1 MNKYKDN
8 LFAVAFNICKNAAD
22 ADDVVQDTFIQY
34 HCDDKEFVDEE
45 HIKAWLIRV
54 AMNKSINVTRSFWRR
69 RIVPIDD
76 YAQTLEFPTQEAEN
90 LFDEVMK
97 LPQKYRIALHLRY
110 FEDYPVKQVAEI
122 LEISESNAKI
132 RLARG
137 RKMLEGALKEEW
149 RDE

>member
-8 LFAVAFNICKNAAD
+8 LFAVAFNICKNGAD

-34 HCDDKEFVDEE
+34 HCGGKEFADEE

-76 YAQTLEFPTQEAEN
+76 YAQTLEFPTQEASN

-97 LPQKYRIALHLRY
+97 LPQKYRIALHLKY
-110 FEDYPVKQVAEI
+110 FEDYSVKQVSEI
-122 LEISESNAKI
+122 LDISESNAKA

-137 RKMLEGALKEEW
+137 RKMLERALKEDW
-149 RDE
+149 TDE

>member
-34 HCDDKEFVDEE
+34 HCGDKEFADEE
-45 HIKAWLIRV
+45 HIKAWFIRV

-69 RIVPIDD
+69 RMVPIDD
-76 YAQTLEFPTQEAEN
+76 YAQTLEFPTQEASN

-97 LPQKYRIALHLRY
+97 LPQKYRIALHLKY
-110 FEDYPVKQVAEI
+110 FEDYSVKQVSEI
-122 LEISESNAKI
+122 LDISESNAKA

-137 RKMLEGALKEEW
+137 RKMLERALKEDW
-149 RDE
+149 TDE

>member
-137 RKMLEGALKEEW
+137 RKMLERALKEEW